1 MAYQFLEQNLN
12 FFSSRHVRPLFRN
25 LPKHSTALRIKSNIP
40 SMGCKVWQKVAP
52 ADNSPHHRGRSPTG
66 HHACSLRLKCFP
78 LRDSHGSHSHFPS
91 VSVKCYLSK
100 NLPCPPCQT
109 SSPTYL
115 HTHTHTLPHH
125 CFVSSLHPSHI
136 TYLLI
141 TVCLLI
147 VPGTQQISVIS
158 AE

>member
-1 MAYQFLEQNLN
+1 MNKISISFH
-12 FFSSRHVRPLFRN
+12 HVMSGLCSETSQSIPQ
-25 LPKHSTALRIKSNIP
+25 HSES
-40 SMGCKVWQKVAP
+40 
-52 ADNSPHHRGRSPTG
+52 SPTFLPWVAKFG
-66 HHACSLRLKCFP
+66 RRWLLLTTLPITEAEAPQATTHALSDWCFP